1 MREIFPAKWVE
12 FPPAGPRE
20 IREVQRG
27 PPRTGPNLARPMTI
41 LLKRGSLATAMI
53 IAVAAVALLASWD
66 ADREAARALAE
77 FGAEQATLA
86 GALGVVVGAAG
97 QAQSSRVL
105 AAVEAVPHPD
115 DTIVLVRR
123 AGAETFLG
131 PGGRSVAAP
140 AVAEA
145 FARGGTVAHLERP
158 EAAAVGL
165 PMRTA
170 WAGLARVDAGAAG
183 RWEIAVVASAQRL
196 RDRDRAASR
205 RLIGSVAGAAVLVL
219 VFGGLA
225 LRRQRKELL
234 LERELAVAAL
244 QERGDERLRRAGRMA
259 ALGTLAIGVAHE
271 IATPLGVIAA
281 RAEQLAPRADDERTR
296 RGMAAILDQVQRIDQ
311 VVRGLLG
318 LARGDAPSSDGVSP
332 AAAVDAA
339 IGLVAHRFA
348 KGGVPLS
355 REVAPELPLV
365 TGDARLIE
373 HALCNLL
380 LNACDACR
388 GGGAVTVRAAAR
400 HDPPGREVVFT
411 VADTGT
417 GISQADLARVG
428 EPLFTTK
435 PVGEG
440 TGLGLALAR
449 EIASSHRGGLT
460 LAPGPDGGT
469 VVTIWLPAATPV
481 VAGTAAPTGKEH
493 LG

>member
-1 MREIFPAKWVE
+1 
-12 FPPAGPRE
+12 
-20 IREVQRG
+20 
-27 PPRTGPNLARPMTI
+27 MTI
-41 LLKRGSLATAMI
+41 LKRTSLAAAMI
-53 IAVAAVALLASWD
+53 FAVAAVAVLASWD

-86 GALGVVVGAAG
+86 RALGAVGVASG
-97 QAQSSRVL
+97 QAEPRQVL
-105 AAVEAVPHPD
+105 AATEAVPRPS
-115 DTIVLVRR
+115 DTVVLVRR
-123 AGAETFLG
+123 AGAEKFLG
-131 PGGRSVAAP
+131 PGGRSLAAP
-140 AVAEA
+140 PVAEA
-145 FARGGTVAHLERP
+145 FARGDAVTSLGRP

-205 RLIGSVAGAAVLVL
+205 RLVGSVAGAAVLVL
-219 VFGGLA
+219 VFGGFA
-225 LRRQRKELL
+225 LRQQRKELL

-281 RAEQLAPRADDERTR
+281 RAEQLGPRADDERTR
-296 RGMAAILDQVQRIDQ
+296 RGLAAILDQVKRIDE

-318 LARGDAPSSDGVSP
+318 LARGDAPASDGVSP
-332 AAAVDAA
+332 VAAVDAA
-339 IGLVAHRFA
+339 IGLCAHRFA
-348 KGGVPLS
+348 KAGVPLS

-365 TGDARLIE
+365 SGDGRLIE

-388 GGGAVTVRAAAR
+388 GGGAVTVRAVAR
-400 HDPPGREVVFT
+400 QEPPDRQVVFT
-411 VADTGT
+411 VADTGS
-417 GISQADLARVG
+417 GISKADLERVG

-460 LAPGPDGGT
+460 VGLGPDGGT
-469 VVTIWLPAATPV
+469 VVTIWLPAAAAA
-481 VAGTAAPTGKEH
+481 VAGAAAASGKGN